1 MSFVNRRPRKDHSS
15 ENFHS
20 EDRPT
25 VLEEIFSCEGS
36 SSLPKEVDWNL
47 PPIYDKYTKD
57 GHLIVHSIKNSS
69 FMGSDFK
76 DVISKTINKSETR
89 QDAEKA
95 SDDCLTS
102 VNLFGYN
109 FRVLN

>member
-1 MSFVNRRPRKDHSS
+1 MLK
-15 ENFHS
+15 
-20 EDRPT
+20 
-25 VLEEIFSCEGS
+25 EIFLGEGS

-69 FMGSDFK
+69 FMGFDFK